1 MKNQA
6 FTLIELLVVVLI
18 IGILAAIAVP
28 KYQKVV
34 LKSRLTTGLPLTK
47 AIYDAQQVYKL
58 STGSFAT
65 DIDDLDISVPKGAD
79 CQKINTDK
87 HSYYECDNFRFG
99 LYDNRKNVQYMVRA
113 NISDFY
119 PIAYLKFLENY
130 NQSGVNARVGEE
142 WCFAD
147 KNTKVAKD
155 VCKELGGQ
163 EYSTSGWAV
172 KYRIVK

>member
-1 MKNQA
+1 MKNKG
-6 FTLIELLVVVLI
+6 FTLIEILVVVLV
-18 IGILAAIAVP
+18 IGILAALALP
-28 KYQKVV
+28 RYQKAV
-34 LKSRLTTGLPLTK
+34 LKSRGSTGLPLIK
-47 AIYDAQQVYKL
+47 AVYDAQHVYKL
-58 STGSFAT
+58 ANGEFAT
-65 DIDDLDISVPKGAD
+65 DIDDLEISVPAD
-79 CQKINTDK
+79 TNCQKINTDK
-87 HSYYECDNFRFG
+87 HSYYECNDFRFG
-99 LYDNRKNVQYMVRA
+99 LYDNKKNIQYMVRA

-147 KNTKVAKD
+147 KNTKIAKEI
-155 VCKELGGQ
+155 CQELGGR